1 MAELIAPH
9 RGSLYGPSPSLSSE
23 LLMLQNLRALTR
35 GWVAYVLLFLLAVA
49 FAIWGVNGVFS
60 GGGGRDLA
68 TLGGRAV
75 SPVQLTR
82 ELDLAVRNQ
91 RNQGND
97 VTRQDAID
105 AGFHVQLLD
114 AIIGRVAMHNLADKL
129 AVSVSDAQV
138 AERIREIPM
147 VLNPITGSFDET
159 AYGAFLQQLGYSRA
173 DFESEFRY
181 DLTTQ
186 MLMQSLLSGVR
197 APSSYGA
204 LVLAYAG
211 ETRVV
216 SIAEG
221 ASIGAVPAPTEPQV
235 QAFYEE
241 FQERLRVPEY
251 RSLTLVVAR
260 LSDFAARVDIPESR
274 LREEYEARRAALIE
288 PERRSF
294 VRITATNEA
303 QASQIASRLSRG
315 ENPDTVA
322 ASAGLQ
328 AVRGE
333 NQARQEVLDARVAEA
348 VFSTPANAP
357 ALVVRGELS
366 PFVVVRVSSITPGS
380 TRSFESVRTELREF
394 LAADE
399 AGALLDAAVGAF
411 EDARGGG
418 ASIADAARQA
428 GLPIV
433 TIAAIDAEGR
443 DRQGQA
449 VAALADQEQVIA
461 TAFSTTEGEAS
472 DFVPMGDADVVVSV
486 DSVTPATVR
495 PLSEVREMVVA
506 GWTVR
511 ERARL
516 LRELG
521 EGVVEAVRG
530 GRSFAEAA
538 RASGLR
544 VVINSQPL
552 NRQMAANLPANGLP
566 GQIFAANEGDVLSDV
581 RVDGNAVVVAIVESI
596 NRVDPNADPQALE
609 TARAQVQEGL
619 ADSVAEALQQDIV
632 DRANVRRNEDL
643 LRQLYRTS
651 DAQDDQAQ

>member
-1 MAELIAPH
+1 
-9 RGSLYGPSPSLSSE
+9 
-23 LLMLQNLRALTR
+23 MLQTLRALTH

-60 GGGGRDLA
+60 GAGGNDLA
-68 TLGGRAV
+68 TVGGRAV

-105 AGFHVQLLD
+105 AGFHLQLLD
-114 AIIGRVAMHNLADKL
+114 AIIGRVAMHNLADRL
-129 AVSVSDAQV
+129 GVSVGDAQV
-138 AERIREIPM
+138 ADRIREIPM

-159 AYGAFLQQLGYSRA
+159 AYGAFLQQLGYSQA
-173 DFESEFRY
+173 DFEAEFRY

-216 SIAEG
+216 TIAEG
-221 ASIGAVPAPTEPQV
+221 ASIGAVPAPTEAQV

-241 FQERLRVPEY
+241 NQERLRVPEF

-260 LSDFAARVDIPESR
+260 LSDFTSRVNIPEAR
-274 LREEYEARRAALIE
+274 LREEYEARRAALVQ

-303 QASQIASRLSRG
+303 QAAEIAARLSRG
-315 ENPDTVA
+315 ESADAVA
-322 ASAGLQ
+322 SGAGLQ

-333 NQARQEVLDARVAEA
+333 NQSREEVLDARVAEA
-348 VFSTPANAP
+348 VFAGPANGP
-357 ALVVRGELS
+357 ARVVRGELS
-366 PFVVVRVSSITPGS
+366 PFVVIRVTSVTPGS
-380 TRSFESVRTELREF
+380 TRSFESVRDELREF

-399 AGALLDAAVGAF
+399 AGAMLDAAVGAF
-411 EDARGGG
+411 EDARGAG
-418 ASIADAARQA
+418 APVREAARQA
-428 GLPIV
+428 GLP
-433 TIAAIDAEGR
+433 TITIPAVEAEGR
-443 DRQGQA
+443 DQRGEA
-449 VAALADQEQVIA
+449 VAALAEQAQVLE
-461 TAFSTTEGEAS
+461 TAFSTNEGEAS
-472 DFVPMGDADVVVSV
+472 DFVPMGDADVVVAV
-486 DSVTPATVR
+486 DQIIPASVR
-495 PLSEVREMVVA
+495 PLTEVRAALVEA
-506 GWTVR
+506 WRSR
-511 ERARL
+511 ERGRM

-521 EGVVEAVRG
+521 ESVVESVRG
-530 GRSFAEAA
+530 GRTFAEAA
-538 RASGLR
+538 RSSGLR
-544 VVINSQPL
+544 IVVSSQAL
-552 NRQMAANLPANGLP
+552 NRQMAANVPANGLP

-581 RVDGNAVVVAIVESI
+581 RVDGNAVVVAVVERI
-596 NRVDPNADPQALE
+596 NRVDPSADPQALE
-609 TARAQVQEGL
+609 AARAQVQEGL
-619 ADSVAEALQQDIV
+619 SESVAEALQQDIV

-643 LRQLYRTS
+643 LQQLYRGSNAEDEAT
-651 DAQDDQAQ
+651 Q